1 MTFRYRGCSASTQI
15 VRTSIT
21 HFTYNR
27 DGAGVSKTV
36 EGAPTQYVLDLAA
49 SLPVVISD
57 TGAIYLY
64 GLDIIAQQQAEM
76 YCQLHDGLGSVRQPA
91 DASSPIRG

>member
-1 MTFRYRGCSASTQI
+1 
-15 VRTSIT
+15 
-21 HFTYNR
+21 
-27 DGAGVSKTV
+27 
-36 EGAPTQYVLDLAA
+36 
-49 SLPVVISD
+49 LPVVISD
-57 TGAIYLY
+57 TEAIYLY